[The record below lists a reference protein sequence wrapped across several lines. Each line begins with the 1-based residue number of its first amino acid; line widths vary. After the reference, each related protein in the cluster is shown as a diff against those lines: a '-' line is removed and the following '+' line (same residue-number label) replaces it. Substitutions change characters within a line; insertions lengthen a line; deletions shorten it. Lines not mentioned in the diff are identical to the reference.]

1 MNFLPKLQCM
11 KQFFY
16 AIAVACAAHTAQAQ
30 TYISETE
37 EQYERSQ
44 AARGEAIAAF
54 RAGDAATALA
64 GMLKALEDRP
74 TNVAVLGNAI
84 FLAAETGNADLAEN
98 LTRRYLKMS
107 VVPGA
112 AVQQKLEAVLA
123 ESTWA
128 DLKADMDRL
137 MVPNGSA
144 DVWQEVPTDISLV
157 EDIADDRSEGFYASS
172 VVSGTITHTDA
183 YGNTR
188 PFLVDE
194 GQNFGSFFGLAYERY
209 ARYPYLYASYGWV
222 EQTKGLAKENA
233 RTGILKLHP
242 STGEV
247 EGNWTLPDGVEGQ
260 QIADLV
266 ATGRHGVYATD
277 GQSGKIYKLSK
288 NGLKELELNVALRSA
303 QGIEVAYNDTLLVA
317 DYGRGLW
324 RINLATN
331 EAKLLE
337 VPDTISLIGMDGL
350 FMHRGRLIA
359 VQNGVSPHRIIEI
372 ETDMAYEQVIGIKV
386 LAQNLPEFDE
396 PTLGVSTL
404 DGILFVASSQ
414 WPKFGPGGEVREGQ
428 TIDPTRI
435 MLIRD

>member
-1 MNFLPKLQCM
+1 MKKLL
-11 KQFFY
+11 F
-16 AIAVACAAHTAQAQ
+16 AIATTCVAHSAQAQ

-37 EQYERSQ
+37 EQYARSQ
-44 AARGEAIAAF
+44 AARAEAIKAF
-54 RAGDAATALA
+54 RAGNAAEALE
-64 GMLKALEDRP
+64 GMIKALEGRP
-74 TNVAVLGNAI
+74 SNIALLGNAI
-84 FLAAETGNADLAEN
+84 FLAAEVENAELAES
-98 LTRRYLKMS
+98 LTRRYLKMK
-107 VVPGA
+107 VVPGGG
-112 AVQQKLEAVLA
+112 VQQALEGVLPA
-123 ESTWA
+123 ATWA
-128 DLKADMDRL
+128 ELKAQIDQL
-137 MVPNGSA
+137 TAPVGSA
-144 DVWQEVPTDISLV
+144 EVLREIPTDIVLV
-157 EDIADDRSEGFYASS
+157 EDIADDRTEGFYASS

-194 GQNFGSFFGLAYERY
+194 GQDFGSFFGLAYERQ

-222 EQTKGLAKENA
+222 DQTEGLTKEEA

-242 STGEV
+242 TTGEI
-247 EGNWTLPDGVEGQ
+247 EGNWVLPGGVEGQ

-266 ATGRHGVYATD
+266 ATGREGAYATD
-277 GQSGKIYKLSK
+277 GQSGKIYKLGET
-288 NGLKELELNVALRSA
+288 GLEELKLNVSMRSA
-303 QGIEVAYNDTLLVA
+303 QGIEIAYGDTLLVA

-324 RINLATN
+324 RINLETN

-350 FMHRGRLIA
+350 LFHRNRLIA
-359 VQNGVSPHRIIEI
+359 IQNGVTPHRIIEI
-372 ETDMAYEQVIGIKV
+372 KTDRDYERVTGIKV

-404 DGILFVASSQ
+404 DGIMFVASSQ
-414 WPKFGPGGEVREGQ
+414 WPKYGPGGEVREGQ

>member
-11 KQFFY
+11 KQLFI
-16 AIAVACAAHTAQAQ
+16 AIAVACTAHTAQAQ
-30 TYISETE
+30 THISETE

-54 RAGDAATALA
+54 RAGDAPAALA

-74 TNVAVLGNAI
+74 TNVAILGNAI
-84 FLAAETGNADLAEN
+84 FLAAETGDANLAES

-112 AVQQKLEAVLA
+112 AVQAKLEAVLG
-123 ESTWA
+123 ETTWA
-128 DLKADMDRL
+128 DLKADMDSL
-137 MVPNGSA
+137 MAPIGSA
-144 DVWQEVPTDISLV
+144 DVWREVSTDIALI

-172 VVSGTITHTDA
+172 VVSGTITHTDG

-194 GQNFGSFFGLAYERY
+194 GQNFGSFFGLAYERE

-222 EQTKGLAKENA
+222 EQTKGLAKESA

-242 STGEV
+242 TTGEI
-247 EGNWTLPDGVEGQ
+247 EGNWALPGGVDGQ

-277 GQSGKIYKLSK
+277 GQSGKIYRLGEE
-288 NGLKELELNVALRSA
+288 GLEELPLNVSMRSA
-303 QGIEVAYNDTLLVA
+303 QGIELAYDDTLLAA

-324 RINLATN
+324 RINLETN

-337 VPDTISLIGMDGL
+337 VPDTVSLIGMDGL
-350 FMHRGRLIA
+350 FMHRGHLIA
-359 VQNGVSPHRIIEI
+359 VQNGVTPHRIIEI
-372 ETDMAYEQVIGIKV
+372 ETDRDFERVTGIKV

-404 DGILFVASSQ
+404 DGIMFVASSQ
-414 WPKFGPGGEVREGQ
+414 WPKYGPGGDVREGQ